1 METNKLQNLTIT
13 AIICAIS
20 IVFFV
25 LGIYI
30 PFLSLI
36 TIVGI
41 PFATC
46 LVDLKTDIKHVLI
59 YVLATILISSLINF
73 QDALFY
79 VIPSLLT
86 GVFYGVL
93 IKNKIHGFLSILIT
107 SIFSMGLQLLSIELI
122 NGIYSINFIEAL
134 SNFFLIEIT
143 KVESLKF
150 LLLFLVGL
158 IQNILIFF
166 ILESELPKFNYSAKN
181 DFSIFYPL
189 LIISIVTSLL
199 GIILNKI
206 IPSISYLM
214 TGISLLAISNLCFY
228 YFKAKAKWIFPSFII
243 LIFIDFFSFIFFND
257 YLNNNGYYLYFNII
271 TLSLCLIG
279 VILIIDKVI
288 INKSKLDNDLFI
300 EENIK
305 EGE

>member
-13 AIICAIS
+13 SIICAIS

-73 QDALFY
+73 QEALFY
-79 VIPSLLT
+79 VIPSLVT

-134 SNFFLIEIT
+134 SNFFSIEIT

-228 YFKAKAKWIFPSFII
+228 YFKAKTKWIFPSFII

-288 INKSKLDNDLFI
+288 LNKSKLNNDLFI